1 MKKEKEEQEK
11 EKNISFKDEVVEY
24 FKSLYKRSKE
34 FITHNKI
41 ELSILFIVL
50 FLYFLLTDINTK
62 HTYCTNKGGAPPQQ
76 SQQQSQQQLQ
86 QQQQQQQ
93 QRQQQAYQLKTQM
106 SQIGFNKLGSAI
118 ANSSILS
125 NLVCYIMS
133 FLRTGIAFFSIVFA
147 VMMIPGVPVF
157 GFMLLLFGVLRS
169 KVADI
174 KSL

>member
-11 EKNISFKDEVVEY
+11 EISFKDEVVEY

-34 FITHNKI
+34 FIKNNKI
-41 ELSILFIVL
+41 ILSILFIVL
-50 FLYFLLTDINTK
+50 FIYFLLTDINTK
-62 HTYCTNKGGAPPQQ
+62 HTYCNNKGGAPPQP
-76 SQQQSQQQLQ
+76 SQ

-93 QRQQQAYQLKTQM
+93 QQKQQQAYQLKTQLA
-106 SQIGFNKLGSAI
+106 QFGFNKIGSTI
-118 ANSSILS
+118 ANSTILS
-125 NLVCYIMS
+125 DLVCYIMS
-133 FLRTGIAFFSIVFA
+133 FLRTGVAFFSIVFA

-174 KSL
+174 KAL